1 MALPVSDWAQ
11 GDVFVLGANTAL
23 AFITALKAAL
33 DAHPNLT
40 VTADSLSGGG
50 PSYYVEWRHSG
61 GALQDMRYICGAGAL
76 PSKRITPAPAS
87 AGTYVWFG
95 LSPDADTT
103 GPDAA
108 WTAATP
114 YTTARFAGFQAVCNY
129 SGTGAVDQV
138 WLLANEEQC
147 LVVME
152 DTASGYVV
160 HCALMGATLRPSNA
174 EYADA
179 NGRIYAF
186 SSTGHAYPTLGI
198 GTGGPYG
205 NPGGTGN
212 LLTPYPGTSS
222 GYFLGYAYYPD
233 SSVTE
238 YISGYLTTYLT
249 VSDDRFTTPDGKIIL
264 CPFPLYGLTRGKL
277 LGSWRQIYPF
287 RGLRRQVIQDATPAD
302 TGYVLAVSD
311 GTVYP
316 AALFANA

>member
-76 PSKRITPAPAS
+76 PSKRISAAPGS
-87 AGTYVWFG
+87 DSSYIWLG
-95 LSPDADTT
+95 LSPDAATA
-103 GPDAA
+103 GPDDA

-114 YTTARFAGFQAVCNY
+114 YTSARFAGFQALKAY
-129 SGTGAVDQV
+129 SGAGAVDQLYLV
-138 WLLANEEQC
+138 ANEEQC
-147 LVVME
+147 CLVLE
-152 DTASGYVV
+152 DTGTAPNTV
-160 HCALMGATLRPSNA
+160 HAAIAGALLRPSTA

-179 NGRIYAF
+179 DGRLYGVANTGYSSNGI
-186 SSTGHAYPTLGI
+186 STS
-198 GTGGPYG
+198 GPYSSG
-205 NPGGTGN
+205 SGYGN
-212 LLTPYPGTSS
+212 LL
-222 GYFLGYAYYPD
+222 LGYASNTAGYSFAWVYYPD
-233 SSVTE
+233 SSVIE
-238 YISGYLTTYLT
+238 YVYGYLTYTLT
-249 VSDDRFTTPDGKIIL
+249 VSDDRFTTPTGKIIL